1 MDHASFSTLGEHP
14 SERAACWGRICNN
27 YFGGLDI
34 DLPEE
39 KPLDG
44 QLTAFEVG
52 ALNMIRMDATSH
64 RVYRPSTRPAFPTDD
79 HYKLL
84 LQMKGHGEFRQNGHF
99 ARLQPGDWNL
109 YDPQIP
115 YSFSNLGSTSLLV
128 LLVPRNRLKGF
139 RFPSTHAVTSGRHRL
154 QGMPLMFASFLRSM
168 AEQLP
173 ALPNAIGQSMSETVL
188 GLLTSTM
195 SIERDGADVQTP
207 LPSVLMAR
215 VKQFIQS
222 HLSESDL
229 TIERIA
235 REMRCSKRYLHRV
248 FEDSDCSIERYIWQA
263 RLERCRILLACAD
276 ERRRSISEIAYAC
289 GFNSSAHF
297 CRLFKRQFGFS
308 PSEFRQQ
315 SLTGASTRDIL
326 AH

>member
-1 MDHASFSTLGEHP
+1 MDHASFSTLSEHP

-34 DLPEE
+34 DLPQEQ
-39 KPLDG
+39 PLDG

-64 RVYRPSTRPAFPTDD
+64 RVYRPSTRPSFPTDD

-84 LQMKGHGEFRQNGHF
+84 LQLKGHGEFHQNGHY

-139 RFPSTHAVTSGRHRL
+139 RFPSTHAVTPGQGPL
-154 QGMPLMFASFLRSM
+154 QGMPLMFASFLCSM

-173 ALPNAIGQSMSETVL
+173 SLPNAIGQSMSETVL

-195 SIERDGADVQTP
+195 SIEQDRAEAQTP

-215 VKQFIQS
+215 VRQFIQA

-248 FEDSDCSIERYIWQA
+248 FEDSDCSIDRYIWQT
-263 RLERCRILLACAD
+263 RLERCRLLLASAD

-308 PSEFRQQ
+308 PGEYRQQ
-315 SLTGASTRDIL
+315 SLIEASAQDIL
-326 AH
+326 TH

>member
-1 MDHASFSTLGEHP
+1 MDHASFSTLSEHP
-14 SERAACWGRICNN
+14 SERAACWGRICNG

-39 KPLDG
+39 GSLDG
-44 QLTAFEVG
+44 ELTAFEVG

-64 RVYRPSTRPAFPTDD
+64 RVYRQSTRPAFPTDD

-84 LQMKGHGEFRQNGHF
+84 LQLKGHGEFHQNGHY

-128 LLVPRNRLKGF
+128 VLVPRNRLKGF
-139 RFPSTHAVTSGRHRL
+139 RLPSTHAATLGQKRL
-154 QGMPLMFASFLRSM
+154 QGMPLMFASFLGSM

-173 ALPNAIGQSMSETVL
+173 MLPNAIGQSMSETLL

-195 SIERDGADVQTP
+195 SIDQEGTAVQTP
-207 LPSVLMAR
+207 MPSVLMAR
-215 VKQFIQS
+215 VRQFIQA
-222 HLSESDL
+222 HLAEPDL

-235 REMRCSKRYLHRV
+235 REMRCSKRYLHKV

-263 RLERCRILLACAD
+263 RLERCRTLLAAPE

-297 CRLFKRQFGFS
+297 CRMFKRQFGFS
-308 PSEFRQQ
+308 PTEFRQQ
-315 SLTGASTRDIL
+315 SMNEAPLRL
-326 AH
+326 ALSH